1 MKVECWF
8 IGKTA
13 DRYLREGIDKYA
25 QRLPHYLPFEKV
37 ILPDI
42 KNAGKLSSQQLKQKE
57 AELVLSRLKPQDAL
71 FILDEKGKQLTS
83 EDLSQWVDQQ
93 LQGFHRRLIFLVGG
107 AFGFDDAIYQRANGK
122 LSLSKM
128 TFSHQMVRL
137 FWLEQLY
144 RAMTILKNEPYHN
157 P

>member
-13 DRYLREGIDKYA
+13 DRYLQEGIDKYA
-25 QRLPHYLPFEKV
+25 KRLPHYLPFALE

-42 KNAGKLSSQQLKQKE
+42 KNSGKLRPEQLKAKE
-57 AELVLSRLKPQDAL
+57 ADLVLGRLKPQDGL
-71 FILDEKGKQLTS
+71 IILDERGKQFTS
-83 EDLSQWVDQQ
+83 NELARWLDEQ
-93 LQGFHRRLIFLVGG
+93 LQAPYRRLIFLVGG
-107 AFGFDDAIYQRANGK
+107 AFGFDDRIYQRANRK

-137 FWLEQLY
+137 FCLEQLY
-144 RAMTILKNEPYHN
+144 RSMTILRNEPYHN
-157 P
+157 N